1 MLLPGLFLFVLFLA
15 LSAFFSASETAF
27 VASNPYTI
35 EHLEKKGSKKARFV
49 RQALARI
56 DRLLTTILVGNTLV
70 NAAVASLATYIINS
84 LIPDKN
90 QAVLLATLATTVL
103 ILFFGE
109 INPKTYAAHNPVK
122 TAFRLIHPL
131 RFFMTVLSPVARFFS
146 FLTGLLFPSSTNRTE
161 GFSRTLGEE
170 EVRILMSTGV
180 RGLSALRRK
189 MISGVLDIDSRSVRE
204 IMVPRLQVRTL
215 DAESTFEQI
224 RDVIRSAGFSRY
236 PVFRGRRDNIEGIL
250 HAKDVIPLIGCGRN
264 FSIRE
269 ILRKPFFVPESAS
282 MEKVMVQM
290 QENAVHMAIVV
301 DEFGSIE
308 GIVTLEDIIEEI
320 IGEIRD
326 EHDDAGEE
334 LMTRLEEGAYRIKG
348 SAPIKEVNETLLLNI
363 PEKNDY
369 TTLAG
374 FLLYEFGRIPQEKEA
389 LEFGGHR
396 FLVEKMNKRHI
407 SLVQVRPSPNPEG
420 SPS

>member
-1 MLLPGLFLFVLFLA
+1 MLLPGLLLFVLFLA

-27 VASNPYTI
+27 VASNPYTL
-35 EHLEKKGSKKARFV
+35 EYLEKKGSKKARFV
-49 RQALARI
+49 RQALSRI

-70 NAAVASLATYIINS
+70 NAAAASLATYIINS

-90 QAVLLATLATTVL
+90 QAVLLATLVTTVL

-122 TAFRLIHPL
+122 TAFWLIHPL
-131 RFFMTVLSPVARFFS
+131 RFFMALFSPVARFFS
-146 FLTGLLFPSSTNRTE
+146 FLARILFPSASRTE
-161 GFSRTLGEE
+161 GFSRKLGEE

-180 RGLSALRRK
+180 RGLSTLRRK
-189 MISGVLDIDSRSVRE
+189 MIAGVLDIGSRSVRE
-204 IMVPRLQVRTL
+204 IMVPRPQVRTI
-215 DAESTFEQI
+215 DADSTFEQVRDAI
-224 RDVIRSAGFSRY
+224 RTAGFSRY
-236 PVFRGRRDNIEGIL
+236 PVFSGRRDNIEGIL
-250 HAKDVIPLIGCGRN
+250 HAKDVIPLVGCDPG
-264 FSIRE
+264 FSIRS
-269 ILRKPFFVPESAS
+269 IVRKPFFVPESAS

-320 IGEIRD
+320 VGEIRD

-334 LMTRLEEGAYRIKG
+334 WLTRLEEGAYRIKG
-348 SAPIKEVNETLLLNI
+348 SAPIKEINETLLLNI

-389 LEFGGHR
+389 LEYGGHR

-407 SLVQVRPSPNPEG
+407 SLIQVRLSPNAEG
-420 SPS
+420 SAS